1 MSDTATTPFSRK
13 IAILAELWM
22 DYREEQGYKDL
33 LEYGDL
39 GFPLAYAFYN
49 EIAVPNEIAKM
60 YIDEL
65 WDLLLAGLDIE
76 DSGDF
81 DTLNDLFTIAP
92 NGGDFVQD

>member
-1 MSDTATTPFSRK
+1 MSEIATTPFSK
-13 IAILAELWM
+13 KTAILAELWM
-22 DYREEQGYKDL
+22 DYRDEPGYKDL

-49 EIAVPNEIAKM
+49 LIAEPNEVART

-81 DTLNDLFTIAP
+81 DTLNDLFAIAP